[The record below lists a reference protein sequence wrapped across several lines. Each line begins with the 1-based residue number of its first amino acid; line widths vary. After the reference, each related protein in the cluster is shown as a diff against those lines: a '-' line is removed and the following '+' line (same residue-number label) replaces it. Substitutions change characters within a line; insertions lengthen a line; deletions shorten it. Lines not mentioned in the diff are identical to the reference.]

1 MAPRPTG
8 RRARA
13 RAPRLTRPPPRAAAP
28 PPPRQYEMGQGV
40 TPSSRS
46 ATMWYRRAA
55 AAAGSADANSREAAE
70 MARAALAAMEG
81 TRPA

>member
-1 MAPRPTG
+1 
-8 RRARA
+8 
-13 RAPRLTRPPPRAAAP
+13 
-28 PPPRQYEMGQGV
+28 MGQGV